1 MLPSC
6 CSSTWT
12 VWWCCWSSQSDE
24 HLDDD
29 GALNMISPAEYTR
42 DMKLSWPIYTLC
54 IHLSVPKVA
63 LVFSACVC
71 VLLFAIAYI
80 IIIFKFSWVCFIHS
94 SSLVIKWLQLMIT
107 CSAFFLCIAT
117 VNSLI
122 ILHTSD
128 RNMMGQKSSFLPLL
142 LTTIQA
148 KLQVLVQR
156 DNFQGGPLGV
166 HVQTGS
172 SRVGEGQSKCTLF
185 IQLTRNQVMQ
195 VEHKTFTHDI
205 WWNIFKF
212 NELLSAQSIQTM
224 HNTHGSYWFRSVFHF
239 SPCQFPTCI
248 HLQNKYTWC
257 YYLWPKGTHGVAVL
271 DQKKCKRC
279 WSTWNLFRQTSTK
292 YTMYLTKKNYRY
304 NASIKI
310 SLCAKFQT
318 QGVPCFSEI
327 FKFIRETCDV
337 HCLEV
342 WAQLVPVVVVVI

>member
-172 SRVGEGQSKCTLF
+172 SRVGEGQSKCTF
-185 IQLTRNQVMQ
+185 YTTYKESSDASKTRN
-195 VEHKTFTHDI
+195 
-205 WWNIFKF
+205 
-212 NELLSAQSIQTM
+212 
-224 HNTHGSYWFRSVFHF
+224 
-239 SPCQFPTCI
+239 I
-248 HLQNKYTWC
+248 HTWHLMKY
-257 YYLWPKGTHGVAVL
+257 
-271 DQKKCKRC
+271 
-279 WSTWNLFRQTSTK
+279 
-292 YTMYLTKKNYRY
+292 
-304 NASIKI
+304 
-310 SLCAKFQT
+310 FQ
-318 QGVPCFSEI
+318 I
-327 FKFIRETCDV
+327 
-337 HCLEV
+337 
-342 WAQLVPVVVVVI
+342 